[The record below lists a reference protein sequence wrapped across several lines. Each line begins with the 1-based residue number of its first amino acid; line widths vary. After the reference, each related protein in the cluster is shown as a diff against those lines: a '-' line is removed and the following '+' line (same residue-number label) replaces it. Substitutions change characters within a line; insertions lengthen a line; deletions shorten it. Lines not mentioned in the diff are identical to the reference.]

1 MLQQVL
7 AIQEKVYG
15 KVHPRVAST
24 LNELGRIAQQE
35 AQVDDAEADFSRMAE
50 IYRTVYAG
58 KHYYIGV
65 ALCNLAGVYVE
76 KKQYNRAVALFRE
89 GLRIYGEPLSRTTRT
104 SESPAFD

>member
-35 AQVDDAEADFSRMAE
+35 AKVDDAEADFSRMAE

-65 ALCNLAGVYVE
+65 ALSRRAFLAM
-76 KKQYNRAVALFRE
+76 KFW
-89 GLRIYGEPLSRTTRT
+89 PS
-104 SESPAFD
+104 SPVHRHGGDKLPSAI